1 MKFESSVLRCC
12 WFLAGPTAS
21 GKTEV
26 SLLLAEMLNAEII
39 GLDSM
44 SLYRGMDIG
53 TAKPSEEERA
63 RVPHHLIDVL
73 DPHEEFTVAEY
84 VKAAKT
90 ICHDLVARKKI
101 PLFVGGTGLYL
112 RAILRGVYA
121 APPADWDYRQRME
134 QRASVEGASVLHREL
149 SRVDPES
156 AARLHP
162 NDVRRVVRALEV
174 FHLTGQP
181 ASAQQQEQPLPQNER
196 PRHVYWL
203 SPPREWLYDRINRRV
218 QMMIDAGWV
227 EEVSALM
234 QRDKGMSHTAMQALG
249 YQELIAH
256 LNGECTLEAAIERIQ
271 TRTRQFAKRQHTWFR
286 NLEECHAVEISGNES
301 TAQIVEKLIACQPTD
316 SDSDDGFRES
326 K

>member
-1 MKFESSVLRCC
+1 MKFDSSLLRRS

-26 SLLLAEMLNAEII
+26 SLQLAARLGAEIL

-53 TAKPSEEERA
+53 TAKPSEEERR

-84 VKAAKT
+84 VEQAER
-90 ICHDLVARKKI
+90 ICRDIVSRDKV

-112 RAILRGVYA
+112 RGILRGVFA
-121 APPADWDYRQRME
+121 APPADWEFRRSME
-134 QRASVEGASVLHREL
+134 QRAATEGRDVLHREL
-149 SRVDPES
+149 AQVDPAT

-162 NDVRRVVRALEV
+162 NDARRVIRALEV

-181 ASAQQQEQPLPQNER
+181 ASAQQQEQPLPIGER
-196 PRHVYWL
+196 PQHVLWL

-218 QMMIDAGWV
+218 QLMIDAGWV
-227 EEVSALM
+227 EEVQALL
-234 QRDKGMSHTAMQALG
+234 QREPGISRTAMQALG
-249 YQELIAH
+249 YQELISH
-256 LNGECTLEAAIERIQ
+256 LNGECSLEAAIEQIQ

-286 NLEECHAVEISGNES
+286 NLEECHAIELTGEETEGEIVRQLLENTTRGD
-301 TAQIVEKLIACQPTD
+301 VP
-316 SDSDDGFRES
+316 R
-326 K
+326 